1 MKKMFF
7 IASMMLATVFA
18 QAQLKVN
25 QYGRVLIN
33 SNETVGAGYLNV
45 GKPGDGIGIS
55 VKTGSN
61 CIEARRTG
69 SPSGPSIQSTIV
81 GYNEPYD
88 YYYSIGLQG
97 QADATT
103 PTNAGRAFGVMGEAG
118 NTTSGYNY
126 GIYGSLYGAQNGTAI
141 YGTTQSDI
149 GINVGGRY
157 AGYFNGDVKVTG
169 TLYAPVLTTTAA
181 SSNIATAQ
189 VALTEAN
196 NTTRQTVS
204 DRLAQL
210 SAVQYNISIPMPLAT
225 MQMAATSSATRAIT
239 SGDTIEVAYPT
250 DIELQAIEKNH
261 YGLMAAQ
268 LQQVYPDLVYENQQ
282 GDLCIN
288 YIEMIPLL
296 VESIKELKAEINT
309 LQSGNTGGAVVMSR
323 ASFGATDIEEA
334 TVLTIPMLKQNNP
347 NPFTENTVIEYSLP
361 ESVQTANL
369 YIYDM
374 NGSQIQQITLTER
387 GDSSI
392 TVNGGELN
400 AGMYLYSLIAD
411 GKVIDT
417 KRMILTK

>member
-1 MKKMFF
+1 MVLVFQSRPVAIVLRQEELVLLPVRQYSLQLWDIMNRM
-7 IASMMLATVFA
+7 IIITASAYKDKQTLQLRQMQEEHSVSWERLEIQHRDITTVSMD
-18 QAQLKVN
+18 LCMEHK
-25 QYGRVLIN
+25 
-33 SNETVGAGYLNV
+33 
-45 GKPGDGIGIS
+45 
-55 VKTGSN
+55 
-61 CIEARRTG
+61 
-69 SPSGPSIQSTIV
+69 
-81 GYNEPYD
+81 
-88 YYYSIGLQG
+88 
-97 QADATT
+97 
-103 PTNAGRAFGVMGEAG
+103 
-118 NTTSGYNY
+118 
-126 GIYGSLYGAQNGTAI
+126 TAI

-210 SAVQYNISIPMPLAT
+210 SAVQYNISIPMPL
-225 MQMAATSSATRAIT
+225 AATSSATRAIT